1 MFSDIALLVH
11 NQSEELDNIEQN
23 LNKAKDYIEKAEK
36 KLVKA
41 KEQHQKTRKVIFS
54 FIEFSILL
62 IIENV
67 FSFNCWAYIISYYRC
82 SYVYEINKSIINT
95 IQLEIDFSLFFKK
108 FPIFS
113 IIKIF
118 IIKIS
123 STDP

>member
-54 FIEFSILL
+54 FIEFSLLL
-62 IIENV
+62 ILENV
-67 FSFNCWAYIISYYRC
+67 FSFNCWAYIISYYHC

-113 IIKIF
+113 IIKVF
-118 IIKIS
+118 IVEIS
-123 STDP
+123 STNP